1 MTTILQQ
8 AWVRLGV
15 LLAGILLVWG
25 TSGCASTQDA
35 ENLSERPWNAPRSW
49 EHGLPSGMFEGR

>member
-1 MTTILQQ
+1 MERLCHWLRGMG
-8 AWVRLGV
+8 WVMLALVAAAV
-15 LLAGILLVWG
+15 L
-25 TSGCASTQDA
+25 SGCASTDDS